1 MSESYGY
8 DQLDRLTS
16 NTGAWGS
23 ISYTYDATGNM
34 LSKGPAGYTYDT
46 INRLTRVGA
55 SDDYEYDSNG
65 NRASR
70 ESGTDT
76 WTYGYDSFNRFTSVS
91 RNSIVQRLYSYD
103 ADDRHIRSYGGSS
116 RNTRYVYSESTY
128 V

>member
-1 MSESYGY
+1 
-8 DQLDRLTS
+8 
-16 NTGAWGS
+16 
-23 ISYTYDATGNM
+23 M

-55 SDDYEYDSNG
+55 SDDYEYDPNG

-91 RNSIVQRLYSYD
+91 RNSISSVCTPTTLTIGISGATVEHRGTRGKCTPNQPMYKMYSD
-103 ADDRHIRSYGGSS
+103 QETQERFAREKNLPLQPDL
-116 RNTRYVYSESTY
+116 TLESIG
-128 V
+128 